1 MEFDDTGM
9 PALAFLQMLDS
20 DALSRDA
27 VDALRH
33 IMIREHVTE
42 SMLVSRDAQVPL
54 RWFTEIYPDFD
65 CDQGTRLGLAFG
77 ERAKL
82 TSFGPLSVPLVSA
95 GSVAEVVELLAYLPV
110 ITTALSPSFHST
122 DRGLTIGLTG
132 RTGDAGL
139 DCLAISYGG
148 LALLR
153 LLDMLADAVPSVEL
167 HLIPSA
173 PSGWVTVGKT
183 LTGRVFFGACTSFIH
198 VPADTLN
205 EVCRFP
211 DPVAYRVA
219 VADLKR
225 TLDRQRD
232 ASFSEQIRELLEGEP
247 AQTSSKRVADELSM
261 STSTLKRR
269 LAQEGTTFRELRQS
283 FMRERAIVRLLDR
296 SVSISEVA
304 AELGYSDLTNF
315 THAFTRWTGHSP
327 RHFRNS

>member
-1 MEFDDTGM
+1 MELDDAGM

-20 DALSRDA
+20 EALGRDA

-33 IMIREHVTE
+33 IMIRERVTE
-42 SMLVSRDAQVPL
+42 SMLVGRDAQVPL

-65 CDQGTRLGLAFG
+65 CDQGTRLGFAFG
-77 ERAKL
+77 EHAKL
-82 TSFGPLSVPLVSA
+82 TSFGALSVPLVSA
-95 GSVAEVVELLAYLPV
+95 GSVAEVVELLAFLPV

-122 DRGLTIGLTG
+122 ERGLTIGLTG

-139 DCLAISYGG
+139 DCLAVTYGG

-153 LLDMLADAVPSVEL
+153 LLDMLAGAVPSVEL
-167 HLIPSA
+167 HLSHSA
-173 PSGWVTVGKT
+173 PAEWVMDGKLLSGR
-183 LTGRVFFGACTSFIH
+183 LFFGAPTSFIH
-198 VPADTLN
+198 VPADALD

-211 DPVAYRVA
+211 DPVAYRIA
-219 VADLKR
+219 VADLQR

-232 ASFSEQIRELLEGEP
+232 ASFTQQIRELLEKDP
-247 AQTSSKRVADELSM
+247 AQTSSSSAAGELAM

-269 LAQEGTTFRELRQS
+269 LSEEGTTFRELRQT

-304 AELGYSDLTNF
+304 TELGYNDLTNF
-315 THAFTRWTGHSP
+315 THAFKRWTGRSP
-327 RHFRNS
+327 SYFRRA